1 MMPAII
7 VAVYLCVV
15 LYIGIF
21 AFRKGTGSRDD
32 FFVAGR
38 SLGPYVFILSL
49 FGFRHAKKFEAERVA
64 QEPIKTK
71 EFETTNA

>member
-21 AFRKGTGSRDD
+21 AFSKGTGSRDPRI
-32 FFVAGR
+32 VRAVR
-38 SLGPYVFILSL
+38 RPCLRHR
-49 FGFRHAKKFEAERVA
+49 RHAY
-64 QEPIKTK
+64 
-71 EFETTNA
+71 